1 MSEKAQWQNRI
12 VGYADVDPKTL
23 APNPQNYRR
32 HPKRQGDAVTGS
44 LNELGWIQDVLVNKT
59 TGRMIDGHLRVELA
73 LQHGAQSVPVKYV
86 ELSEAEERL
95 ALATLDPLTYMAET
109 DAAALGA
116 LLEGVNTGDAAL
128 QEMIAQLAEEN
139 GLFKPDPVQ
148 DVEPQI
154 DRAEELRQKWGVES
168 GDLWQLGDHRI
179 ICGDCTD
186 ADVVARVMGGER
198 ATLAPVDPPYNVGI
212 DYDGETV
219 NDNKGVEAYERFS
232 RAWFGACQS
241 VSDRQIVT
249 PAFANLWAWM
259 RFFDQPKHIGA
270 WTKLNSGTRNGVSQ
284 FACFEPVLFFGD
296 KFKRAR
302 HDDVFNFPV
311 GAMNFGHP
319 CPKPLAMWVDLVENY
334 SEPGDV
340 VYEAFSGSGTTII
353 ACEQLG
359 RKCRAVEISPGYV
372 AVAIERWA
380 TATGRTPERIP

>member
-116 LLEGVNTGDAAL
+116 LLEGASTGDAAL
-128 QEMIAQLAEEN
+128 QEMIAKLAEDN
-139 GLFKPDPVQ
+139 GLFKPEPVQ

-154 DRAEELRQKWGVES
+154 DRAEELRQKWGVSS
-168 GDLWQLGDHRI
+168 GDLWALGEHRI

-186 ADVVARVMGGER
+186 AAVVARVMEGER
-198 ATLAPVDPPYNVGI
+198 ADTMVSDPPYGI
-212 DYDGETV
+212 GYEYREHDDASNG
-219 NDNKGVEAYERFS
+219 DNLQLV
-232 RAWFGACQS
+232 Q
-241 VSDRQIVT
+241 D
-249 PAFANLWAWM
+249 AFANAPAARVWTCGLMNLARDLVWNPGAKVLAWHKG
-259 RFFDQPKHIGA
+259 FAQAGNGLGGA
-270 WTKLNSGTRNGVSQ
+270 GTW
-284 FACFEPVLFFGD
+284 EPVLVV
-296 KFKRAR
+296 
-302 HDDVFNFPV
+302 DVKNGTLPNDYLHFSTDREP
-311 GAMNFGHP
+311 GLRELHS
-319 CPKPLAMWVDLVENY
+319 CPKPAALFSHLIEHLA
-334 SEPGDV
+334 GHT
-340 VYEAFSGSGTTII
+340 VYEPFSGSGTTII
-353 ACEQLG
+353 ACENLG